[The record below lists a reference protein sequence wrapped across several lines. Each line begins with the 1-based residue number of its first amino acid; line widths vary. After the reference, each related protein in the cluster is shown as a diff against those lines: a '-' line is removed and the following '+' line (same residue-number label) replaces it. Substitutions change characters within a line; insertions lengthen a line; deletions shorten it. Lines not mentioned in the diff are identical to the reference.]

1 MPIYEFY
8 CSACHMLFNFFSAKI
23 DTAARPAC
31 PRCGRPEL
39 ERRPA
44 RFATLKR
51 STASAEAEGEG
62 DEDNPFPGLD
72 EERLER
78 AMESMSGDLEGIGE
92 GEDPRQMARF
102 FRRFGEAAGMRLGP
116 RLEEMLRRLDKGED
130 MEALEEEMGDVGES
144 EEGQLDDWFQL
155 KETANRLRSRKPKLD
170 EKLYF
175 L

>member
-8 CSACHMLFNFFSAKI
+8 CAACHTLYNFFSPRI
-23 DTAARPAC
+23 DTATRPSC

-51 STASAEAEGEG
+51 SGSGEPEDEGG
-62 DEDNPFPGLD
+62 EDNPFPGLD

-78 AMESMSGDLEGIGE
+78 AMESMAGELEKAGDE
-92 GEDPRQMARF
+92 EDPRQMARF
-102 FRRFGEAAGMRLGP
+102 FRRFGDVAGMRLGP
-116 RLEEMLRRLDKGED
+116 RMEDMLRRLEKGED
-130 MEALEEEMGDVGES
+130 MDALEEEMGGS
-144 EEGQLDDWFQL
+144 EEGAEGELEDWFQL
-155 KETANRLRSRKPKLD
+155 KETAKRLRQRRPRVD
-170 EKLYF
+170 ETLYF

>member
-8 CSACHMLFNFFSAKI
+8 CAACHTLFNFFSPRI
-23 DTAARPAC
+23 DTSTRPSC

-51 STASAEAEGEG
+51 SSGAESEAEGE
-62 DEDNPFPGLD
+62 EDNPFPGLD

-78 AMESMSGDLEGIGE
+78 AMESMAGELEKAGDE
-92 GEDPRQMARF
+92 EDPRQMARF
-102 FRRFGEAAGMRLGP
+102 FRRFGDVAGMRLGP
-116 RLEEMLRRLDKGED
+116 RMEDMLRRLEKGED
-130 MEALEEEMGDVGES
+130 MDALEEEMGGGGVEGAEGEL
-144 EEGQLDDWFQL
+144 EDWFQL
-155 KETANRLRSRKPKLD
+155 KETAKRLRQRRPKVD
-170 EKLYF
+170 ETLYF

>member
-8 CSACHMLFNFFSAKI
+8 CAACHMLFNFFSPRI
-23 DTAARPAC
+23 DTAARPSC
-31 PRCGRPEL
+31 PRCRRPEL

-51 STASAEAEGEG
+51 SGSEAEGEA
-62 DEDNPFPGLD
+62 DNPFPGLD

-78 AMESMSGDLEGIGE
+78 AMESMAGDLEHVGNE
-92 GEDPRQMARF
+92 EDPRQMARF

-116 RLEEMLRRLDKGED
+116 RMEDMLRRLEKGED
-130 MEALEEEMGDVGES
+130 LETLEEEMGGGD
-144 EEGQLDDWFQL
+144 EEGAEGELDEWFQL
-155 KETANRLRSRKPKLD
+155 KETAKRLRQRRPRLD
-170 EKLYF
+170 ETLYF